1 LKFGGMVARQL
12 PRTLCVIFAMRFW
25 FILICLLALLMAPV
39 SIAIAANNSAEPKPA
54 TPRHW
59 SFIPPKHSA
68 IPKVKNQAW
77 VRNPIDAFVQAR
89 LEKERIKPSPAADPV
104 TLIRRLCLD
113 LIGLPPTPQEV
124 EAFGNNQSA
133 DAYAQLVD
141 RLLA

>member
-1 LKFGGMVARQL
+1 SE
-12 PRTLCVIFAMRFW
+12 
-25 FILICLLALLMAPV
+25 LLMSAVAVPT
-39 SIAIAANNSAEPKPA
+39 AANIPPQHNPA

-89 LEKERIKPSPAADPV
+89 LEKERIMPSPAADPV

-133 DAYAQLVD
+133 DAYAQL
-141 RLLA
+141 